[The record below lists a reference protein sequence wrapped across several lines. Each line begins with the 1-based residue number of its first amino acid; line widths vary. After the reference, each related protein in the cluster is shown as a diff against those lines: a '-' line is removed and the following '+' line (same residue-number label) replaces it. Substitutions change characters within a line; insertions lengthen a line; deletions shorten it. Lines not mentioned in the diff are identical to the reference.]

1 MATIFHSWPHSST
14 LCTALLAFSFR
25 NDVLG
30 APRSSASTSDSV
42 LVIIDAQ
49 NEYANG
55 KLAVKNVEQSRKVI
69 GSLLNKYRKANGK
82 VVHVLHQVPDGAP
95 VFTPG
100 SDLAKEFDELKPKDG
115 EPVSLIVYRMM
126 SAD

>member
-1 MATIFHSWPHSST
+1 MS
-14 LCTALLAFSFR
+14 AFSFR

-30 APRSSASTSDSV
+30 APRSTASTSDSV
-42 LVIIDAQ
+42 LIIIDAQ
-49 NEYANG
+49 NEYASG
-55 KLAVKNVEQSRKVI
+55 KLTVKNVEQSRKVI
-69 GSLLNKYRKANGK
+69 ASLLEKYRKANGK

-115 EPVSLIVYRMM
+115 EPVIFDV
-126 SAD
+126 